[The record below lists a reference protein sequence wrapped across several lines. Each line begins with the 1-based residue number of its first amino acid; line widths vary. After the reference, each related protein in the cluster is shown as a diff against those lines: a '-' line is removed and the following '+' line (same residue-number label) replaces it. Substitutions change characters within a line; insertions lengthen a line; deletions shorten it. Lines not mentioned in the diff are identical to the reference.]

1 MKILFL
7 DVDGVLN
14 KTSDADVI
22 NEGFYLQRLNQKLI
36 DKLLQIVWNTECRV
50 VLSSTWRKRVEDIAF
65 LIKCKVPINSVTDSN
80 GPTRG
85 HEIQRWL
92 DQNDVYSY
100 AIVDDDSDMLDSQ
113 RKNFFQIDPE
123 YGLTDTI
130 AYRITYRLNNVV

>member
-14 KTSDADVI
+14 KISDADVI
-22 NEGFYLQRLNQKLI
+22 NEGFYLQRLNRKLI
-36 DKLLQIVWNTECRV
+36 DKFLKIVDDTDCRV
-50 VLSSTWRKRVEDIAF
+50 ILSSTWRKRKEDIAF
-65 LIKCKVPINSVTDSN
+65 LLKCDIPINGITDSS

-92 DQNDVYSY
+92 DKNEVFSY

-113 RKNFFQIDPE
+113 RKNFFQTDPE
-123 YGLTDTI
+123 YGLTETI
-130 AYRITYRLNNVV
+130 AYRITYRLNSGL